1 MQLPNALILD
11 QLLSSKAKNLYGSSR
26 KQTTIADQ
34 VSVSGFGF
42 WSGRDVT
49 LTLVPS
55 TADSGIVF
63 VRTDLPGQP
72 RIPAV
77 IQNRADGPRRTT
89 LVANGSTVEMVEHVL
104 AALAGM
110 RIDNCEIH
118 VDRAEMPGC
127 DGSSLA
133 FTDALSK
140 TTVVELESTRRVI
153 RVESTIRVGTDDAWI
168 EAQPIDGDQL
178 ELTYCLDYQCR
189 AIGQQTTTSIITPE
203 NFANNI
209 AAARTFVLLEEANE
223 FKKLGIGKRV
233 TNQDVIVFDDHGP
246 LDNNELRFQDECARH
261 KLLDMVGDFSLSG
274 ADLIGKITANRSGHR
289 LNSQMVFALLQQNV
303 KIYPSRMSA

>member
-1 MQLPNALILD
+1 MIFDQILS
-11 QLLSSKAKNLYGSSR
+11 LKAKNLYGSPR
-26 KQTTIADQ
+26 KQTTIANQ
-34 VSVSGFGF
+34 ISVSGFGF
-42 WSGRDVT
+42 WSGRDVS
-49 LTLVPS
+49 LTFVPAA
-55 TADSGIVF
+55 ADSGVVF

-77 IQNRADGPRRTT
+77 IQNRVDGPRRTT

-104 AALAGM
+104 AALAGL

-140 TTVVELESTRRVI
+140 TSIVELGSMRREI
-153 RVESTIRVGTDDAWI
+153 RIASPIRVGTDDAWI
-168 EAQPIDGDQL
+168 EAQPTTDHQL
-178 ELTYCLDYQCR
+178 ELAYQLQYECP
-189 AIGQQTTTSIITPE
+189 AIGQQTYSSIITPE

-209 AAARTFVLLEEANE
+209 SAARTFVLLEEAEE

-233 TNQDVIVFDDHGP
+233 TNQDVVIFDDLGP
-246 LDNNELRFQDECARH
+246 LENELRFEDECARH
-261 KLLDMVGDFSLSG
+261 KLLDMVGDFALSG
-274 ADLIGKITANRSGHR
+274 ADLIGKITAYRSGHR
-289 LNSQMVFALLQQNV
+289 LNSQMVFALLQQIV
-303 KIYPSRMSA
+303 TTYPSRMSA

>member
-1 MQLPNALILD
+1 M
-11 QLLSSKAKNLYGSSR
+11 YGSSR

-49 LTLVPS
+49 LTFVP
-55 TADSGIVF
+55 AAVGSGIVF
-63 VRTDLPGQP
+63 VRTDLPGKP

-77 IQNRADGPRRTT
+77 IQNRVDGPRRTT

-133 FTDALSK
+133 FTNALSK
-140 TTVVELESTRRVI
+140 TTTVELESERRVI
-153 RVESTIRVGTDDAWI
+153 QINTPIRVGTDAAWI
-168 EAQPIDGDQL
+168 EAQPTNAPQL
-178 ELTYCLDYQCR
+178 ELTYQLDYQCP
-189 AIGQQTTTSIITPE
+189 AIGQQEFSSIITPE

-209 AAARTFVLLEEANE
+209 SAARTFVLLEEANE

-233 TNQDVIVFDDHGP
+233 TNQDIVVFDDIGP
-246 LDNNELRFQDECARH
+246 VENELRFQDECARH

-274 ADLIGKITANRSGHR
+274 ADLFGKITAYRSGHR
-289 LNSQMVFALLQQNV
+289 LNSQMVFALLQQIV
-303 KIYPSRMSA
+303 TTYPSRMSA